1 MRGRDGN
8 VVVALV
14 SVLRAAIST
23 AVLSDKNLMEI
34 GFQIAVF
41 NTSKALGVPAIV
53 DLLGEA
59 GL

>member
-1 MRGRDGN
+1 MRESDGN
-8 VVVALV
+8 VVVVLV
-14 SVLRAAIST
+14 LVLRAAIPT

-41 NTSKALGVPAIV
+41 NTSKALRVPAIV